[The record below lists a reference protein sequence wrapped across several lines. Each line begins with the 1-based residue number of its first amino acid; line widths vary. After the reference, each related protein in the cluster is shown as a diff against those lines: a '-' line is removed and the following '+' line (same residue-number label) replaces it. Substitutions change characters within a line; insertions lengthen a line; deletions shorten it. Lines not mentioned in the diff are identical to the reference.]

1 MASYIIITD
10 KTDFSEQLKNKLGEC
25 HIIDSKGKS
34 ASIIADEICTGSNDI
49 FTIKELDNQKKRIE
63 WVTNIESTTVLL
75 INVEGLYDSFVRN
88 ISSGIDILIWLRCKY
103 YLVNPVIFYGFQT
116 TASILHRHP
125 EHLIIHSEGCYYL
138 RLPFNLNKIKSIV
151 VDEVND
157 LSRIRKHLAAG
168 FNMEVFRHKFA
179 NIWGID
185 RLREAHNAIKDLQP
199 GDSQSISES
208 KEVLIAKFL
217 YLHSKT
223 EDVLDNVLL
232 YNIKS
237 SIETKIDYISK
248 KRILYIDD
256 NASKGWSRIIKE
268 IFNVRESNLLV
279 VDPSNYNNDNLSLSA
294 FILNLILY
302 RKPDCVLLD
311 LRLIPRDDD
320 HLSFGE
326 QYTGAMI
333 AKDIKRK
340 HMSIPVIM
348 FTASNKVENLRI
360 ALRAGCETLWTKEGI
375 DEYQGINYSLQNY
388 FRLVDSIYKACKK
401 FDFPDAKI
409 NCITEHLLL
418 EIDKRKDNIT
428 QGVFSDISFFN
439 TLKNFD
445 LLIPDTNFFINN
457 QNVNDTTIASHISN
471 IYILL
476 ILCKYLFSSTF
487 YLHEQVFLELLRFCK
502 MEKSNDGEEVD
513 QDILI
518 ERSRYITSKIFKWQ
532 SNDLII
538 FGEYD
543 AEGYGRNMRVDPA
556 ADSANVYADEAL
568 TMYIPTMIN
577 QNKIILLITDDN
589 GLAWHVGEELNNDA
603 TLNKSSSRTKIV
615 NEVKGTKEIKET
627 FTKNKTIVYKR
638 MDLSTFHTNFNMIKE
653 KIMKI
658 PVIE

>member
-1 MASYIIITD
+1 MDSYIIITD

-34 ASIIADEICTGSNDI
+34 ASIIAHEICTGSNDI

-75 INVEGLYDSFVRN
+75 INVEGLYDSFVRD
-88 ISSGIDILIWLRCKY
+88 ISSGIDILIWLRFKY

-168 FNMEVFRHKFA
+168 FNMEVYRHKFA

-185 RLREAHNAIKDLQP
+185 RLRKAHNAIKDLQP
-199 GDSQSISES
+199 GDSQAISES

-237 SIETKIDYISK
+237 SIITKIDYISK

-268 IFNVRESNLLV
+268 IFNVRESDLLV

-294 FILNLILY
+294 FILNLILHQ
-302 RKPDCVLLD
+302 KPDCVLLD

-333 AKDIKRK
+333 AKDIKKK

-409 NCITEHLLL
+409 NFITENLLL

-476 ILCKYLFSSTF
+476 ILCKYLFRSTF

-556 ADSANVYADEAL
+556 ADRANVYADEAL

-577 QNKIILLITDDN
+577 QSRVLLITDDN
-589 GLAWHVGEELNNDA
+589 GLAWHVGEELNKDT
-603 TLNKSSSRTKIV
+603 TLTTSSSRTKIV
-615 NEVKGTKEIKET
+615 NEVKEMKEIKET
-627 FTKNKTIVYKR
+627 FTKNETIVYNR
-638 MDLSTFHTNFNMIKE
+638 MDLSTFHRNFNMIKE